1 MPDCYIALGGNQGN
15 VRETFDRALQ
25 RLDAHP
31 DIVVG
36 KRSQWIETTPVGSQT
51 EAIFLNG
58 AAQLSVNLS
67 PEALLTELQTIE
79 TELGRVREVRWGA
92 RTLDL
97 DLLLFNQLILEND
110 KLTIPH
116 PACWYRR
123 FVLDPLV
130 EIAADVI
137 HPVKQTTIGKL
148 QQRLLQRP
156 FVFSLAGLPQAESLA
171 LIQELQTRFP
181 AVEFSRWES
190 DEQHADPSLVAWF
203 GEENTTTAFESL
215 PLLPRLDASEM
226 RRNTEQIVWLLQ
238 SALDFR

>member
-31 DIVVG
+31 QITV
-36 KRSQWIETTPVGSQT
+36 KQTSQWLETTPVGSQT
-51 EAIFLNG
+51 EDVFLNG
-58 AAQLSVNLS
+58 AARLEVELS
-67 PEALLTELQTIE
+67 PQALLNELQTVE
-79 TELGRVREVRWGA
+79 TELGRVRHVRWGA

-97 DLLLFNQLILEND
+97 DLLLYDQLILAED
-110 KLTIPH
+110 ELLIPH

-130 EIAADVI
+130 EIAPEVV
-137 HPVKQTTIGKL
+137 HPVKQISIRAL

-156 FVFSLAGLPQAESLA
+156 FVFSIAGLASDAAAA
-171 LIQELQTRFP
+171 LINELQPGFP
-181 AVEFSRWES
+181 EVVFSCWETS
-190 DEQHADPSLVAWF
+190 GNTPEPTLIAWL
-203 GEENTTTAFESL
+203 GSEGCKTGFETL
-215 PLLPRLDASEM
+215 PLISRLDTSESF
-226 RRNTEQIVWLLQ
+226 RDTEQIVWLLQ